1 MANSENETPTGLMEI
16 LKSPKINQKSQNE
29 MQKVENAST
38 NHPVIFP
45 EGSHQHHSPSINLQ
59 DSPDE
64 SQ

>member
-45 EGSHQHHSPSINLQ
+45 EASHQHHSPSINLQ
-59 DSPDE
+59 DSPDK